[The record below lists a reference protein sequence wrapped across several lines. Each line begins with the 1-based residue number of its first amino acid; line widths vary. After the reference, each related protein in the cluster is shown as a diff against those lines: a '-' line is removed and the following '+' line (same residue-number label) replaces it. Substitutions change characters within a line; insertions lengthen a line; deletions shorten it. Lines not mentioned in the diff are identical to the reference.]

1 MTQASSTE
9 CSTCASR
16 CRTTSKA
23 TLPRSST
30 ASSTT
35 RTEGTR
41 MSSAT
46 ADSRKFVVISR
57 DAMMIRIESLGV
69 ELERSKFH
77 NENWIRLWS
86 RFDELLK
93 VIETSEPEDRKD
105 VIQALKTINDNK
117 KVAIQAQ
124 LRIERTWI
132 ALEVALELG
141 ETKD

>member
-1 MTQASSTE
+1 
-9 CSTCASR
+9 
-16 CRTTSKA
+16 
-23 TLPRSST
+23 
-30 ASSTT
+30 
-35 RTEGTR
+35 